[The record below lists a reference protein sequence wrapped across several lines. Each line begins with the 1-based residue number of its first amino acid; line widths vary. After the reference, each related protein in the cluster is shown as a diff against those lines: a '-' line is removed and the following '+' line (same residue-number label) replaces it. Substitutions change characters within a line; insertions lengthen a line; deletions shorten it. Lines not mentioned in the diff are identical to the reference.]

1 MKKIVFSIILITII
15 ILVVIVVGIN
25 GNRAK
30 EKEIAE
36 FNLQFEKF
44 KGKTMYGADVL
55 TIINSA
61 RENNTNYNIARN
73 EQGLFLEND
82 ENSIKIEIILLS
94 KNKEGEIEER
104 IYPMETLEKAG
115 LTTFISS
122 FGLTNFECSNI
133 EYNKQ
138 KRVSKV
144 TVKQLEI

>member
-15 ILVVIVVGIN
+15 GLTVIVVGIN

-36 FNLQFEKF
+36 FNLQFESF

-55 TIINSA
+55 TIINTA
-61 RENNTNYNIARN
+61 RENNTNYNIAKN

-82 ENSIKIEIILLS
+82 ENSIKVEIILLS
-94 KNKEGEIEER
+94 KNSEGEVEEKS
-104 IYPMETLEKAG
+104 YPMETLEKAG
-115 LTTFISS
+115 LTTFISN

-138 KRVSKV
+138 KRVSRV